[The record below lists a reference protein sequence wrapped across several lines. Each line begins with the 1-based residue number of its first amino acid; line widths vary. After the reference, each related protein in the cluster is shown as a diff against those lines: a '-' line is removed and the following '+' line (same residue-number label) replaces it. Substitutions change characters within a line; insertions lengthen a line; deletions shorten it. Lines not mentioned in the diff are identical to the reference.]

1 MGKKFTLGKGL
12 SALIPDESADSIG
25 ENSKILISINKIKSD
40 EEQPRKL
47 FDSEKI
53 AELAESI
60 KTHGIIQPLILR
72 EDKKDQYIIVAGE
85 RRWRA
90 AKMAGL
96 KEIPAII
103 MELSNRDILEI
114 SLIENIQRQDL
125 NPIEEALA
133 YKKLLNDFKIT
144 QEELSKRIG
153 KSRVAITNTIRLTNL
168 DERVQQY
175 IIESIITEGHGRVLL
190 SINDNEKQYEIA
202 QKVIDEKL
210 SVRELER
217 FIKCINDNEQKE
229 KLQESVDKL
238 NPYYREVKN
247 QLQSYFGTKVN
258 ILNKKNKGKIE
269 IEYYS
274 EEDLQR
280 ILDIINMWC
289 FTWNNYEG
297 NDRILNILIST
308 INDLMPYLIIGMAVI
323 IILLFIMVVILFK
336 VIGRVESRYR
346 KLMKGTTSNNLEE
359 MLLERLNNIEEANEV
374 SQKALEECKRLEIK
388 MKDCIQKVAIMRY
401 KAFENVGSDLSFS
414 IAMLDDKND
423 GIILTGIYGRQE
435 STTYAKPIDK
445 GISRYDLSEEEL
457 YVLNEASNKKIK

>member
-1 MGKKFTLGKGL
+1 MAKKFTLGKGL
-12 SALIPDESADSIG
+12 SALIPDELDEVIE

-40 EEQPRKL
+40 EEQPRKS

-72 EDKKDQYIIVAGE
+72 RHNEDQYIIVAGE

-103 MELSNRDILEI
+103 MELSSRDILEI

-153 KSRVAITNTIRLTNL
+153 KSRVTIANTIRLTNL

-175 IIESIITEGHGRVLL
+175 IVENIITEGHGRSLL
-190 SINDNEKQYEIA
+190 AISDNEKQYEVA

-210 SVRELER
+210 SVRELEK
-217 FIKCINDNEQKE
+217 FIKKINDGEQKE
-229 KLQESVDKL
+229 KVEESLDRL
-238 NPYYREVKN
+238 NPYYKEVKN
-247 QLQSYFGTKVN
+247 QLQNYFGTKVN

-280 ILDIINMWC
+280 ILDIINM
-289 FTWNNYEG
+289 
-297 NDRILNILIST
+297 
-308 INDLMPYLIIGMAVI
+308 
-323 IILLFIMVVILFK
+323 
-336 VIGRVESRYR
+336 
-346 KLMKGTTSNNLEE
+346 
-359 MLLERLNNIEEANEV
+359 
-374 SQKALEECKRLEIK
+374 
-388 MKDCIQKVAIMRY
+388 
-401 KAFENVGSDLSFS
+401 
-414 IAMLDDKND
+414 
-423 GIILTGIYGRQE
+423 
-435 STTYAKPIDK
+435 
-445 GISRYDLSEEEL
+445 
-457 YVLNEASNKKIK
+457 

>member
-1 MGKKFTLGKGL
+1 MAKKFTLGKGL
-12 SALIPDESADSIG
+12 SALIPDEVEETI
-25 ENSKILISINKIKSD
+25 EETSKLLISINKIKSD

-72 EDKKDQYIIVAGE
+72 KHNEDQYVIVAGE

-96 KEIPAII
+96 REIPAII
-103 MELSNRDILEI
+103 MELSSRDILEI

-153 KSRVAITNTIRLTNL
+153 KSRVAIANTIRLTNL

-175 IIESIITEGHGRVLL
+175 IVESIITEGHGRALL
-190 SINDNEKQYEIA
+190 AISDNEKQYEIA

-210 SVRELER
+210 SVRELEKL
-217 FIKCINDNEQKE
+217 IKKINDSEEKE
-229 KLQESVDKL
+229 KVEEPLDRL
-238 NPYYREVKN
+238 NPYYKDVKN
-247 QLQSYFGTKVN
+247 QLQNHFGTKVN

-280 ILDIINMWC
+280 ILDIINM
-289 FTWNNYEG
+289 
-297 NDRILNILIST
+297 
-308 INDLMPYLIIGMAVI
+308 
-323 IILLFIMVVILFK
+323 
-336 VIGRVESRYR
+336 
-346 KLMKGTTSNNLEE
+346 
-359 MLLERLNNIEEANEV
+359 
-374 SQKALEECKRLEIK
+374 
-388 MKDCIQKVAIMRY
+388 
-401 KAFENVGSDLSFS
+401 
-414 IAMLDDKND
+414 
-423 GIILTGIYGRQE
+423 
-435 STTYAKPIDK
+435 
-445 GISRYDLSEEEL
+445 
-457 YVLNEASNKKIK
+457 